1 MLFLYSLPYYLL
13 NNLKDASQ
21 DSQGG
26 PRNMATSF
34 AACLRSVSS
43 ETPLVHDAV
52 PLLDV
57 DGDVKAARLQGTGS
71 GSLYCPRAVPTQC
84 VVSCTN
90 EQMI

>member
-1 MLFLYSLPYYLL
+1 MLFLYSLPHYLL

-21 DSQGG
+21 GG
-26 PRNMATSF
+26 LRNMATSL
-34 AACLRSVSS
+34 AACLRSVSF
-43 ETPLVHDAV
+43 EIPHVHDAV

-71 GSLYCPRAVPTQC
+71 GSLYCPRAVPTQG